1 MRNFNYCL
9 NKQFLYFRSVI
20 FHFVKVMYFP
30 QGNLLSLLQKNKH
43 KKHFK
48 EISNKLF
55 ETYSK
60 MYLFQPHTSL
70 SLLKNMQIKSFTE
83 RQTQQ

>member
-1 MRNFNYCL
+1 
-9 NKQFLYFRSVI
+9 
-20 FHFVKVMYFP
+20 MYFP
-30 QGNLLSLLQKNKH
+30 QGNLLSLLQKT

-48 EISNKLF
+48 EISSKLI
-55 ETYSK
+55 ETHSK

-70 SLLKNMQIKSFTE
+70 NLLKNMQIKYFTE